1 MGARKDCEP
10 LSTPIELQSEV
21 EARAL
26 DLRAA
31 NERLHQEIAARQENE
46 LRLRLALEASGAA
59 TWIIDYSRAGTE
71 HFDARSCELAGLD
84 PTQADWPA
92 GTFCNLLHPEDRER
106 MQLVFSQT
114 REMMGPGPLVE
125 YRILT
130 TQHEVRW
137 LQGAGII
144 QRNAQGEPE
153 RFIGV
158 STDVT
163 HRKQAEA
170 ALAARTEE
178 LHAASRHK
186 DEFLAMMAHELRN
199 PLASIL
205 NAAEALNTE
214 NPSKSDVS
222 WAFGNIGHQAT
233 HMARMLDDL
242 LDASRISRKQLSFHP
257 EYLNIV
263 KVIQSAA
270 EAMQPTIE
278 ARGAE
283 LALTL
288 PGAPLHVYA
297 DSTRL
302 EQAVANLINNAAKY
316 TESSGR
322 IQVTCRREDS
332 EILVSVK
339 DNGIGIDPGELPK
352 LFQLFSRGQ
361 LSDGLGIGLWLVRE
375 IITMHGGRVE
385 AISEG
390 AGKGSEFRVRLP
402 VPQPHLVG
410 ADSARDFPP
419 REDITLKRRVLVVD
433 DQVEVANSLARL
445 LKVMGHTVYV
455 AYDGVSAIGTGSMF
469 KPDAILL
476 DVGMS
481 NMDGYETCRQIRQQ
495 PWGKDILITAVTGWS
510 RESDIRHAMEA
521 GFDQHL
527 AKPVDR
533 STLTKLLA
541 SVALHT
547 RSH

>member
-10 LSTPIELQSEV
+10 LRTPIELQSEV
-21 EARAL
+21 EARTA

-31 NERLHQEIAARQENE
+31 NERLHQEITARQENE

-59 TWIIDYSRAGTE
+59 TWIIDYTRAGTE

-84 PTQADWPA
+84 ATQADWPA

-114 REMMGPGPLVE
+114 RGMVGPGPLAE

-130 TQHEVRW
+130 TRHDVRW

-144 QRNAQGEPE
+144 QRNAQGEPQ

-163 HRKQAEA
+163 YRKQAEA
-170 ALAARTEE
+170 ALAVRTDE

-214 NPSKSDVS
+214 NPSRCDVS
-222 WAFGNIGHQAT
+222 WAFGNIAHQAT

-242 LDASRISRKQLSFHP
+242 LDVSRITRKQLSLRP
-257 EYLNIV
+257 QYLNIV

-302 EQAVANLINNAAKY
+302 EQAVANLISNAAKY

-322 IQVTCRREDS
+322 IQVTCRREDL
-332 EILVSVK
+332 EVLVSVK

-375 IITMHGGRVE
+375 IITMHGGSVE

-390 AGKGSEFRVRLP
+390 VGKGSEFRVRLP

-419 REDITLKRRVLVVD
+419 REDIAPKRRVLVVD

-455 AYDGVSAIGTGSMF
+455 AYDGVSAIGTGAMF

-495 PWGKDILITAVTGWS
+495 PWGREILITAVTGWS

-533 STLTKLLA
+533 STLTTLLA

-547 RSH
+547 RLH